1 MKHRRLV
8 YLDHAA
14 TTPLRAEAREAMLPY
29 LGERFGN
36 PSASYARARQA
47 QRAVEDGRRTV
58 AEVLGCRPSEVVFTS
73 GGTESVNAA
82 IKGVAFAQQLARLGN
97 HIVTSAIEHHAVLH
111 SSQYL
116 EKFGFDVTY
125 LPVDAHGLVD
135 PAAVAEAVGPRTVL
149 VNIMLANN
157 EVGTIEPMAEIAQA
171 VKGRA
176 RSLGRRVPLH
186 TDAVQAPCSL
196 DLNVD
201 RLGVDLLSLSAHKFG
216 GPKGAG
222 VLYLRRAIPFLSQL
236 SGGGQERQ
244 RRAGTENVAGIA
256 GTAVALRLAAAERE
270 AYARHCGRLRDRLVD
285 GIRSSI
291 PGAELSGHPQG
302 RLPNNA
308 HFTFEGVEG
317 DALVAAL
324 DGAGIAGSA
333 GSACTSSVWEPS
345 HVLVAMSVPLSRAIG
360 SLRLTVGS
368 ENTDEEIDYALS
380 VLRGVVERLRAPLRA
395 GPSAALRTGPAPATR
410 TS

>member
-1 MKHRRLV
+1 MKDKRFV

-14 TTPLRAEAREAMLPY
+14 TTPLRAEVRETMLPY
-29 LGERFGN
+29 LSERFAN
-36 PSASYARARQA
+36 PSAAYASARQA
-47 QRAVEDGRRTV
+47 QRAVEDARRTV
-58 AEVLGCRPSEVVFTS
+58 AEVLGCRPGEVVLTS

-82 IKGVAFAQQLARLGN
+82 IKGVAFAQQLAHVGN

-111 SSQYL
+111 SAQYL

-125 LPVDAHGLVD
+125 LPVDAYGLVG

-149 VNIMLANN
+149 VSVMLANN

-171 VKGRA
+171 VRA
-176 RSLGRRVPLH
+176 RGRSLGRRVHLH

-222 VLYLRRAIPFLSQL
+222 VLYLRRATPFLSQQ

-244 RRAGTENVAGIA
+244 RRAGTENVAGIV

-270 AYARHCGRLRDRLVD
+270 AYVRHCRRLRDRLLN
-285 GIRSSI
+285 GIRSAI
-291 PGAELSGHPQG
+291 PGAQLSGHPQA

-308 HFTFEGVEG
+308 HFTFEGVEA
-317 DALVAAL
+317 DALLAAL
-324 DGAGIAGSA
+324 DGAGIAASS

-345 HVLVAMSVPLSRAIG
+345 HVLVAMGVPLARAIG
-360 SLRLTVGS
+360 SLRLTVGP
-368 ENTDEEIDYALS
+368 ENTDEEIEYALS
-380 VLRGVVERLRAPLRA
+380 VLPAVIDRLRA
-395 GPSAALRTGPAPATR
+395 GPSAGLKAGSAPAGR
-410 TS
+410 AS